1 MIKLINSAEEINE
14 YSKIDLFSVRIKSI
28 LKAYGTSYGFASF
41 YCQYDGDNNITSI
54 MSKLDGD
61 ITISY
66 NNHCDL
72 CETAQFIK
80 AIGFNSVLADEGFNY
95 ESRFTSGIIMST
107 NKKPDIFPVYA
118 ELDEYPKLMD
128 LFNFTDYETS
138 DFELWYADVSHR
150 IRHNCAK
157 AYTLCIND
165 EIISSGMFSAMYDDC
180 AILSAVKT
188 QQEFRGLGYG
198 SALVSSMM
206 NDIKSTV
213 FLMRDN
219 DKNESFYKR
228 LGFENTGIWRI
239 YK

>member
-14 YSKIDLFSVRIKSI
+14 YNKIDLFSVRIKSI

-41 YCQYDGDNNITSI
+41 YCQYDGNNNITSI

-66 NNHCDL
+66 NNNCDL

-80 AIGFNSVLADEGFNY
+80 AIGFNSVLADEGFNF

-107 NKKPDIFPVYA
+107 NKKPDIFPIYA

-180 AILSAVKT
+180 AVLSAVKT

>member
-1 MIKLINSAEEINE
+1 
-14 YSKIDLFSVRIKSI
+14 
-28 LKAYGTSYGFASF
+28 
-41 YCQYDGDNNITSI
+41 
-54 MSKLDGD
+54 
-61 ITISY
+61 
-66 NNHCDL
+66 
-72 CETAQFIK
+72 
-80 AIGFNSVLADEGFNY
+80 
-95 ESRFTSGIIMST
+95 MST

-157 AYTLCIND
+157 AYTLCINE

-180 AILSAVKT
+180 AVLSAVKT

-198 SALVSSMM
+198 SALVGAMM

>member
-66 NNHCDL
+66 NNNCDL

-80 AIGFNSVLADEGFNY
+80 AIGFNTVLSDERFNFDTG
-95 ESRFTSGIIMST
+95 FTSGIIMST
-107 NKKPDIFPVYA
+107 NKKPDIFPIYA

-180 AILSAVKT
+180 AVLSAVKT

-198 SALVSSMM
+198 SALVSAMM